1 MVLLWIQMWSITCSK
16 NVRILGWWGLL
27 TTNLVSLKLHSQASL
42 SHGPGALITRV
53 PRFHLDILRSSVSI
67 TWQYRSIGRITMA
80 DEEQPLLGAYAPN
93 QPRLYQRVNPFRG
106 PRIARSRAQLRR
118 FLTSRAGHY
127 SVLLLVLLDVSCIF
141 AGILILS
148 PSWLKKSQ

>member
-1 MVLLWIQMWSITCSK
+1 
-16 NVRILGWWGLL
+16 
-27 TTNLVSLKLHSQASL
+27 
-42 SHGPGALITRV
+42 
-53 PRFHLDILRSSVSI
+53 
-67 TWQYRSIGRITMA
+67 MA

-93 QPRLYQRVNPFRG
+93 QSRLYQRVNPFRG

-148 PSWLKKSQ
+148 PS